1 MQTVSYTHLFRL
13 EEVAAGVGISDLS
26 FRQLFYALTGMTL
39 QEYVKNRRLSEAS
52 GALLR
57 GCSVT
62 DTAYRYGYQSVDG
75 FTRAFRR
82 WSGPVSY
89 THLSTRSAG
98 GFSGVSSG
106 AVLSCPAGR

>member
-1 MQTVSYTHLFRL
+1 MLKKLNAAMDYIEAHLEEDFRL

-75 FTRAFRR
+75 FTRH
-82 WSGPVSY
+82 SG
-89 THLSTRSAG
+89 G
-98 GFSGVSSG
+98 GADCCRPKRPAPGRDGHSSG
-106 AVLSCPAGR
+106 

>member
-1 MQTVSYTHLFRL
+1 MLKKLNAAMDYIEAHLEEDFRL

-62 DTAYRYGYQSVDG
+62 DTAYRYGYQSVD
-75 FTRAFRR
+75 
-82 WSGPVSY
+82 SG
-89 THLSTRSAG
+89 G
-98 GFSGVSSG
+98 GADCCRPKRPAPGRDGHSSG
-106 AVLSCPAGR
+106 

>member
-1 MQTVSYTHLFRL
+1 MLKKLNAAMDYMEAHLEEDFRL

-39 QEYVKNRRLSEAS
+39 QEYVKNRRLSEAC

-75 FTRAFRR
+75 FTPGIPAVERTAARPKR
-82 WSGPVSY
+82 PAPGRDG
-89 THLSTRSAG
+89 H
-98 GFSGVSSG
+98 SSG
-106 AVLSCPAGR
+106 

>member
-1 MQTVSYTHLFRL
+1 MLKKLNAAMDYIEAHL

-57 GCSVT
+57 G
-62 DTAYRYGYQSVDG
+62 
-75 FTRAFRR
+75 
-82 WSGPVSY
+82 
-89 THLSTRSAG
+89 
-98 GFSGVSSG
+98 
-106 AVLSCPAGR
+106 